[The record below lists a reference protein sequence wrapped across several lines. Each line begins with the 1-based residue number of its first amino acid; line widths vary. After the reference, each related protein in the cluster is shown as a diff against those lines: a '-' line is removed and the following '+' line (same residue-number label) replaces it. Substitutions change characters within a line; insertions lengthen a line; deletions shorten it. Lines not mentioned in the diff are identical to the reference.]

1 MPCPP
6 INIRS
11 KVKVRVL
18 QELLILLQV
27 LLHGLLVII
36 DVEKIML
43 IFTINA
49 VITISHI
56 KLIWA
61 AGVSYAPL
69 SSAPLVTVMC
79 YCYLW
84 CPTLLVLITL
94 ICNCVLL
101 LQNSYFFC
109 LCLLLVLPVG
119 IWFAD
124 AEMLCYYKIETTQNR
139 FGWFMTLAVT
149 VAALVTLLSENRT
162 QQSWM

>member
-1 MPCPP
+1 
-6 INIRS
+6 
-11 KVKVRVL
+11 
-18 QELLILLQV
+18 
-27 LLHGLLVII
+27 
-36 DVEKIML
+36 
-43 IFTINA
+43 
-49 VITISHI
+49 
-56 KLIWA
+56 
-61 AGVSYAPL
+61 VSYAPL

-109 LCLLLVLPVG
+109 LCLLLVLPVS

-162 QQSWM
+162 DGGHSKLWMWIIYKIWSKERVTYIQQAAEHARYRNQCWKIIHSATS